1 MNKKIFTL
9 PFLVSLFLLNSG
21 FIFKPKLRAFTCGD
35 NIHLSKSNQELLKIE
50 EEILIFDTK
59 GNSYQYNYSSN
70 KVSPE
75 RGKVVQGINLNLK
88 KSYLEGSNFYLDYN
102 VIINSVPAT
111 MQIILDYDRK
121 TFNSSYTIFSSTEYL
136 KPLNCNEIKFPKD
149 TKFEYK

>member
-9 PFLVSLFLLNSG
+9 PFLVPLFLLNSG
-21 FIFKPKLRAFTCGD
+21 FIFKPKLRAFSCGD
-35 NIHLSKSNQELLKIE
+35 YIHLAKSNQELLKIQ

-59 GNSYQYNYSSN
+59 GNSYQYDYFSN

-75 RGKVVQGINLNLK
+75 KLKVIQGVNLNLK

-111 MQIILDYDRK
+111 MQIILDYDKK
-121 TFNSSYTIFSSTEYL
+121 TFNSSYTIYGSTQYMQ
-136 KPLNCNEIKFPKD
+136 PLNCKEIKFPKD
-149 TKFEYK
+149 TKFEY